1 MSGGEEEVN
10 TRAGHVAVSYRQGAI
25 VWGGYEENQ
34 EFTDQYKSS
43 AQVWLY
49 SGLTKTWRCQ
59 KTTGDIPTKCSGAS
73 ATVIGQY
80 PGVSGLWLSYTDIIP
95 QMT

>member
-34 EFTDQYKSS
+34 DFSDQYKSS
-43 AQVWLY
+43 SQVWLY

-59 KTTGDIPTKCSGAS
+59 KTTGDIPTKCSGAA
-73 ATVIGQY
+73 ATVIGEL
-80 PGVSGLWLSYTDIIP
+80 SGL
-95 QMT
+95 